1 MKMTATTTQ
10 PRSMDAPQ
18 WWAKLTEQEK
28 SAYERI
34 PDEMDCVYH
43 PSFSLPQA
51 EERLFG
57 EQAERI
63 RVPHWSYFPEAT
75 DDPPAQP
82 PERTTLTKQH
92 EQTLFLRYNYAR
104 YRLSKLIEAQ
114 GRRRSGNRAK
124 EMVRWYRRV
133 RKTRSDLVRSNMAL
147 VLAMA
152 KRAKV
157 SNVEFTELVSEG
169 NMALLRAINKFDVSR
184 GYKFSTYACRAILK
198 SFNRLAKKAGRYRQ
212 YFPVEFEPELEK
224 SDEAERNHERHWTDS
239 VEAVQDIL
247 ARNRARLT
255 DVERTVVTERFAIGS
270 GGKGRTLAQIGDM
283 VGLTNERVRQ
293 IQNAALDKIRLAL
306 TEDYLAA

>member
-1 MKMTATTTQ
+1 MTATTEQ
-10 PRSMDAPQ
+10 HRSTDAPR
-18 WWAKLTEQEK
+18 WWTSLDLGQKEL
-28 SAYERI
+28 YRRI
-34 PDEMDCVYH
+34 PDEMEYVYH

-57 EQAERI
+57 EQAEHI
-63 RVPHWSYFPEAT
+63 PVPRWTYFPEGT
-75 DDPPAQP
+75 DESPPQTV
-82 PERTTLTKQH
+82 ERTTLTREH

-114 GRRRSGNRAK
+114 NRRRSGNRAQA
-124 EMVRWYRRV
+124 MVLWYRRV
-133 RKTRSDLVRSNMAL
+133 RKCRSDLVRANMAL

-152 KRAKV
+152 KRARV
-157 SNVEFTELVSEG
+157 TNVEFTELVSEG

-198 SFNRLAKKAGRYRQ
+198 SFNRLGKKAGRYRQ
-212 YFPVEFEPELEK
+212 FFPVEFEPEFEK
-224 SDEAERNHERHWTDS
+224 SDEAERNHERHWSDS

-247 ARNRARLT
+247 ASNGARLSEL
-255 DVERTVVTERFAIGS
+255 ERTVVTERFAIGS

-283 VGLTNERVRQ
+283 VGLTNERIRQ

>member
-1 MKMTATTTQ
+1 MTATMTEY
-10 PRSMDAPQ
+10 RSTDAPQ
-18 WWAKLTEQEK
+18 WWAKLTEQQK
-28 SAYERI
+28 QVYEQI
-34 PDEMDCVYH
+34 PDEVDCVHH

-57 EQAERI
+57 EQAEKI
-63 RVPHWSYFPEAT
+63 RVPHWTYFPEAT
-75 DDPPAQP
+75 DDPPMQP
-82 PERTTLTKQH
+82 AERTTLTKEH

-104 YRLSKLIEAQ
+104 YRLGKLIEAQ
-114 GRRRSGNRAK
+114 QRRRSGNRAK

-157 SNVEFTELVSEG
+157 NNVEFTELVSEG

-224 SDEAERNHERHWTDS
+224 SDEAERNHERHWSDS

-255 DVERTVVTERFAIGS
+255 EVERTVVTERFAIGS
-270 GGKGRTLAQIGDM
+270 GGKGRTLAQIGQM